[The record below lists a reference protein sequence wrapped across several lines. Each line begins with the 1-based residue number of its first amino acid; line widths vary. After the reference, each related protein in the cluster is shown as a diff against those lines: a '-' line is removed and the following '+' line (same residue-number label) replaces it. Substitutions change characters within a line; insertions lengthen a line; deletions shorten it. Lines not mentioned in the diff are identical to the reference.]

1 MKKNPNRKTVRLELG
16 KNNTPPLE
24 ISQKRGEELKELD
37 RIAKMLIRRDLELT
51 EIKEKR
57 EKEITE
63 LDRIAKMLVRRDF
76 ELSEIRE
83 KREAELQELGEK
95 TKELE
100 ESRTALMNMLEDVE
114 EERGRAEEEKNKTLA
129 VITNFADGLL
139 VFDKEGKLSLI
150 NPQAED
156 FFDVKSRD
164 IVDRPILGLSTFP
177 TIEPIVRI
185 AGKEI
190 KGVFRKEVQIREDL
204 VLEVSTIPIIREEE
218 KLGTLIILH
227 DVTREKTIE
236 RMKTEFVSLAAHQLR
251 TPLSAIK
258 WTLRMLLDGDLGK
271 ITEEQKDF
279 IEKTY
284 KSNERMITLINDLLD
299 VTRIE
304 EGRYLYKPVLADVEP
319 IVQFVTNSY
328 QEEIKKKKIRFE
340 FKKPEEG
347 LPKIKLDVEKIRLAI
362 DNLIE
367 NAIRYTPAYGKVM
380 VSLEHKKGGIEFSVK
395 DTGVGIP
402 KDQQGRIFTKF
413 FRAANVM
420 RMATEGTGLGL
431 FITKNIIEA
440 HGGKIWF
447 ESEEGKGTTFYFA
460 IPVKEEF
467 GEFLKEF

>member
-1 MKKNPNRKTVRLELG
+1 MKKILSKKTKETEALE
-16 KNNTPPLE
+16 E
-24 ISQKRGEELKELD
+24 
-37 RIAKMLIRRDLELT
+37 M
-51 EIKEKR
+51 
-57 EKEITE
+57 
-63 LDRIAKMLVRRDF
+63 DRIAKMLVRRDL
-76 ELSEIRE
+76 ELTEIRE
-83 KREAELQELGEK
+83 KREAELQELKKK
-95 TKELE
+95 TEELE

-164 IVDRPILGLSTFP
+164 IVDRPILELSTFP
-177 TIEPIVRI
+177 TVEPIVRI

-204 VLEVSTIPIIREEE
+204 VLEVSTIPIMREEE